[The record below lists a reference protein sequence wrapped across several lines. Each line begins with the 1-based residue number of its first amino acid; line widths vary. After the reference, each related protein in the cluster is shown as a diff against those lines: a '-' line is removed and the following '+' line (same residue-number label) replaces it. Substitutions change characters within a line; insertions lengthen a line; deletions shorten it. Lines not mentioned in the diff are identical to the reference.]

1 MTGSFGLP
9 TGESSGESRG
19 SVWAGR
25 ARVRGPRWAQL
36 PFLTIG
42 MLGLQ
47 IVWSVEM
54 AYASPYLL
62 SLGLKKSH
70 MALVFVAGPL
80 SGLIMQPLIGVL
92 ADHSTSSLGRRR
104 PYMLAASLVSI
115 GGLILLGFT
124 REFSGIFG
132 GAKSFTVGIAVY
144 AIFCIDFSI
153 NAVQAVDRALLV
165 DVLPPSQQAAGNAW
179 AGRMFG
185 LGSVAGFFIGGIN
198 LPNVFPWLGRTQL
211 EVLTVVSSISLL
223 ALHGVTAISV
233 EEKVLVVDG
242 QGRFGWQ
249 CPRTN
254 IQRYLGQYINL
265 TSDNSLNC
273 DAWSSFCGS
282 WIAWF
287 PVLFYSSTWVGD
299 IYKAA
304 AIENGRAGDDPTLH
318 DEATRIGSLALLYSS
333 ILSFAISIFAPFFIR
348 PNRGTGND
356 TSKGPMDRFKISL
369 GGLWSFSQAIFACSM
384 MATLLPQTVTTA
396 TIIITITGFCWAVSQ
411 WAPFSLLG
419 EAILL
424 SVPDYTVVPRLEHA
438 VDEIPLTDRRSHRR
452 SSSSSP
458 PRPSRSP
465 SPTNA
470 PQKSRSRTPSSTHS
484 SASSVRGEGSTP
496 ASALFGN
503 DAARRSRLKL
513 GKRVSG
519 VGIRNGTDD
528 DFQRNNDTPMDHD
541 VLELEDGEL
550 EMGAANGSVDD
561 GVGSKAGIILG
572 IHNLVVVLPQ
582 FLVTGLSAILFAV
595 LEPHRSVL
603 HGKHPGNVPP
613 GTNIT
618 LPLNILEIREEE
630 TNASSDSIGLIFRQ
644 VATALRL
651 IYIIDFI
658 RRVGGVSAAV
668 ASLLAWRLARELA
681 R

>member
-1 MTGSFGLP
+1 MTGSFGIP
-9 TGESSGESRG
+9 TGDSSGEPKGSVWAGQG

-62 SLGLKKSH
+62 SLGLKRSH
-70 MALVFVAGPL
+70 MALVFIAGPL
-80 SGLIMQPLIGVL
+80 SGFIMQPLIGVL

-104 PYMLAASLVSI
+104 PYMLAGSLVSI

-124 REFSGIFG
+124 QEFSGIFG
-132 GAKSFTVGIAVY
+132 GAKSLTIGIAVY

-165 DVLPPSQQAAGNAW
+165 DILPPSHQAAGNAW

-211 EVLTVVSSISLL
+211 EVLTVVSSVLML
-223 ALHGVTAISV
+223 ALHGVTAASV
-233 EEKVLVVDG
+233 EEKVLVMDG
-242 QGRFGWQ
+242 SASGGNVLVRIFKDIWDNILTL
-249 CPRTN
+249 PRT
-254 IQRYLGQYINL
+254 IRSICVVQ
-265 TSDNSLNC
+265 
-273 DAWSSFCGS
+273 FFS

-287 PVLFYSSTWVGD
+287 PILFYSSTWVGD

-304 AIENGRAGDDPTLH
+304 AIANGRAEDDPTLH

-333 ILSFAISIFAPFFIR
+333 ILSFAISIFAPFFIK

-356 TSKGPMDRFKISL
+356 TPKGPMDKFKISL

-396 TIIITITGFCWAVSQ
+396 TIIITITGFCWAITQ

-424 SVPDYTVVPRLEHA
+424 STPDYTAVPRLEHA

-452 SSSSSP
+452 SSSLSP
-458 PRPSRSP
+458 PRLSRSP
-465 SPTNA
+465 PPTSA
-470 PQKSRSRTPSSTHS
+470 PQKSRSRTSSSTHS
-484 SASSVRGEGSTP
+484 STSSIRGEGSTP

-503 DAARRSRLKL
+503 DAARRSRPKL

-528 DFQRNNDTPMDHD
+528 DFQRNNDGPVDHD
-541 VLELEDGEL
+541 ALELEDGGL
-550 EMGAANGSVDD
+550 ETGTANRSVGE

-582 FLVTGLSAILFAV
+582 FLVTGLSAVLFAL

-613 GTNIT
+613 GANIT
-618 LPLNILEIREEE
+618 LPLNNLETREEG
-630 TNASSDSIGLIFRQ
+630 TDASSDSIGLIFR
-644 VATALRL
+644 
-651 IYIIDFI
+651 I
-658 RRVGGVSAAV
+658 GGVSAAV

>member
-242 QGRFGWQ
+242 GASDGNVLVRIFRDIWDNILTL
-249 CPRTN
+249 PRT
-254 IQRYLGQYINL
+254 IRSICMVQ
-265 TSDNSLNC
+265 
-273 DAWSSFCGS
+273 FFS

-582 FLVTGLSAILFAV
+582 FLVTGLSAVLFAL

-618 LPLNILEIREEE
+618 LPLNILETREEE
-630 TNASSDSIGLIFRQ
+630 TNASSDSIGLIF
-644 VATALRL
+644 
-651 IYIIDFI
+651 
-658 RRVGGVSAAV
+658 RVGGVSAAV

>member
-9 TGESSGESRG
+9 TGGSSGEPRG
-19 SVWAGR
+19 SIWAGR

-132 GAKSFTVGIAVY
+132 GAKSITVGIAIY

-165 DVLPPSQQAAGNAW
+165 DILPPSQQAAGNAW

-185 LGSVAGFFIGGIN
+185 LGSVAGFFIGGIH

-211 EVLTVVSSISLL
+211 EVLTVVSSVLLL
-223 ALHGVTAISV
+223 ALHGVTAVSV
-233 EEKVLVVDG
+233 EEKVLVIDG
-242 QGRFGWQ
+242 GASDGNVLVRIFKDIWDNILTL
-249 CPRTN
+249 PRT
-254 IQRYLGQYINL
+254 IRSICMVQ
-265 TSDNSLNC
+265 
-273 DAWSSFCGS
+273 FFS

-304 AIENGRAGDDPTLH
+304 AIENGRAEDDPTLH

-333 ILSFAISIFAPFFIR
+333 ILSFAISVFAPFFIR
-348 PNRGTGND
+348 PNRGAGND
-356 TSKGPMDRFKISL
+356 TLKGPMNRFKISL
-369 GGLWSFSQAIFACSM
+369 GGLWSFSQALFACSM

-452 SSSSSP
+452 SSSLSP
-458 PRPSRSP
+458 PRLSHSP
-465 SPTNA
+465 SPTSA

-503 DAARRSRLKL
+503 DAAQRSRLKL
-513 GKRVSG
+513 EKRVSG

-528 DFQRNNDTPMDHD
+528 DFQRNNDAPMDHD

-550 EMGAANGSVDD
+550 EMDTASGSVDD

-582 FLVTGLSAILFAV
+582 FLVTGLSAVLFA
-595 LEPHRSVL
+595 LFEPHRSVL

-618 LPLNILEIREEE
+618 LPLNNLEIREEE
-630 TNASSDSIGLIFRQ
+630 TDASSDSIGLIFR
-644 VATALRL
+644 
-651 IYIIDFI
+651 I
-658 RRVGGVSAAV
+658 GGVSAAV

>member
-1 MTGSFGLP
+1 MTGSFALP
-9 TGESSGESRG
+9 IGDPNGELKG

-36 PFLTIG
+36 PLLTIG

-80 SGLIMQPLIGVL
+80 SGLVMQPLIGVL

-104 PYMLAASLVSI
+104 PYMLAASIISI
-115 GGLILLGFT
+115 GGLLMLGFT
-124 REFSGIFG
+124 REFSGVFG
-132 GAKSFTVGIAVY
+132 GSNSLTIGVAVY

-153 NAVQAVDRALLV
+153 NAVQATDRALLV
-165 DVLPPSQQAAGNAW
+165 DILPPSLQAAGNAW

-185 LGSVAGFFIGGIN
+185 LGSVAGFFIGGVN
-198 LPNVFPWLGRTQL
+198 LPKILPWLGRTQL
-211 EVLTVVSSISLL
+211 EVLCVVSSTLL
-223 ALHGVTAISV
+223 LVFHGITAGAV
-233 EEKVLVVDG
+233 EEKVLVMDG
-242 QGRFGWQ
+242 SATDANVLVRIFKDIWDNILTL
-249 CPRTN
+249 PRT
-254 IQRYLGQYINL
+254 IRSICMVQ
-265 TSDNSLNC
+265 
-273 DAWSSFCGS
+273 FFS

-304 AIENGRAGDDPTLH
+304 AIANGRAEDDPTLP
-318 DEATRIGSLALLYSS
+318 DEATRAGSLALLYSS
-333 ILSFAISIFAPFFIR
+333 VLSLGISVVAPFFIHPSGTS
-348 PNRGTGND
+348 PNEKNGFLG
-356 TSKGPMDRFKISL
+356 KMKISL
-369 GGLWSFSQAIFACSM
+369 GGLWSLSQAIFACSM
-384 MATLLPQTVTTA
+384 MATLLPQTVATS
-396 TIIITITGFCWAVSQ
+396 TIIVTITGFCWAVSQ

-419 EAILL
+419 EAILV
-424 SVPDYTVVPRLEHA
+424 STPDYTAVPHLAVE
-438 VDEIPLTDRRSHRR
+438 VDEIPMNDRRSRGR

-458 PRPSRSP
+458 HRQSLSLSPARRRSP
-465 SPTNA
+465 SLSP
-470 PQKSRSRTPSSTHS
+470 PRRRSLSPASSTS
-484 SASSVRGEGSTP
+484 SIRGEGSTP
-496 ASALFGN
+496 ASALFSN
-503 DAARRSRLKL
+503 DSARRSRPQL

-528 DFQRNNDTPMDHD
+528 DFFKGASGDVDGGHEGG
-541 VLELEDGEL
+541 VLETESAVEQADEGI
-550 EMGAANGSVDD
+550 
-561 GVGSKAGIILG
+561 GSKAGIILG

-582 FLVTGLSAILFAV
+582 FLVTGLSAILFAL

-603 HGKHPGNVPP
+603 QGNHNATIPP

-618 LPLNILEIREEE
+618 LPLVTREEE
-630 TNASSDSIGLIFRQ
+630 SDASSDSIGLIFR
-644 VATALRL
+644 
-651 IYIIDFI
+651 I
-658 RRVGGVSAAV
+658 GGVSAAV
-668 ASLLAWRLARELA
+668 ASLLAWRLAREL

>member
-1 MTGSFGLP
+1 MTGSFALP
-9 TGESSGESRG
+9 IGDPNGELKG

-36 PFLTIG
+36 PLLTVG

-104 PYMLAASLVSI
+104 PYMLAASIISI
-115 GGLILLGFT
+115 GGLLMLGFT
-124 REFSGIFG
+124 REFSGVFG
-132 GAKSFTVGIAVY
+132 GSNSLTIGVAIY

-165 DVLPPSQQAAGNAW
+165 DILPPSLQAAGNAW

-198 LPNVFPWLGRTQL
+198 LPKVLPWLGRTQL
-211 EVLTVVSSISLL
+211 EVLSIVSSTLLL
-223 ALHGVTAISV
+223 AFHGVTAGAV
-233 EEKVLVVDG
+233 EEKVLVMDG
-242 QGRFGWQ
+242 SATDGNVLVRIFKDIWDNILTL
-249 CPRTN
+249 PRT
-254 IQRYLGQYINL
+254 IRSICMVQ
-265 TSDNSLNC
+265 
-273 DAWSSFCGS
+273 FFS

-304 AIENGRAGDDPTLH
+304 AIANGRPEDDPTLP
-318 DEATRIGSLALLYSS
+318 DEATRAGSLALLYSS
-333 ILSFAISIFAPFFIR
+333 VLSFGISIVAPFFIR
-348 PNRGTGND
+348 PTGASMGEKD
-356 TSKGPMDRFKISL
+356 MGILGKMKISL
-369 GGLWSFSQAIFACSM
+369 GGLWSLSQAIFACSM
-384 MATLLPQTVTTA
+384 MATLLPQTVLTS
-396 TIIITITGFCWAVSQ
+396 TIIVTITGFCWAVSQ

-419 EAILL
+419 EAILV
-424 SVPDYTVVPRLEHA
+424 STPDYTAVPHLAHEM
-438 VDEIPLTDRRSHRR
+438 DEIPMNDRRSRRR
-452 SSSSSP
+452 SSSLSP
-458 PRPSRSP
+458 PRRQSLSPSASPARRRSPSSSPQRRSP
-465 SPTNA
+465 SPT
-470 PQKSRSRTPSSTHS
+470 SSTS
-484 SASSVRGEGSTP
+484 SLHGEGSTP
-496 ASALFGN
+496 ASALFLN
-503 DAARRSRLKL
+503 DSARQSRPQL

-519 VGIRNGTDD
+519 VGVRNGTDD
-528 DFQRNNDTPMDHD
+528 DFFKGASGEADEGREIGS
-541 VLELEDGEL
+541 LEAGGIVEH
-550 EMGAANGSVDD
+550 ADD
-561 GVGSKAGIILG
+561 GIGSKAGIILG

-582 FLVTGLSAILFAV
+582 FLVTGLSAILFAL
-595 LEPHRSVL
+595 LEPQRSVL
-603 HGKHPGNVPP
+603 HGNHNATIPP

-618 LPLNILEIREEE
+618 LPLATREEE
-630 TNASSDSIGLIFRQ
+630 SDASSDSIGLIFR
-644 VATALRL
+644 
-651 IYIIDFI
+651 I
-658 RRVGGVSAAV
+658 GGVSAAV
-668 ASLLAWRLARELA
+668 ASLLAWRLAREL

>member
-1 MTGSFGLP
+1 MAGSFGLP
-9 TGESSGESRG
+9 VGDSSGEPKG
-19 SVWAGR
+19 SVWAGH
-25 ARVRGPRWAQL
+25 ARVRGPKWAQL
-36 PFLTIG
+36 PFLTVG

-70 MALVFVAGPL
+70 MALVFIAGPL

-132 GAKSFTVGIAVY
+132 GANSLTIGIAVY

-165 DVLPPSQQAAGNAW
+165 DILPPSLQAAGNAW

-185 LGSVAGFFIGGIN
+185 FGSVAGFFIGGIN

-211 EVLTVVSSISLL
+211 EVLTVVSSVSLL
-223 ALHGVTAISV
+223 ALHGITAASV
-233 EEKVLVVDG
+233 EEKVLIMDG
-242 QGRFGWQ
+242 QVQSASEGNVLVRIFKDIWDNILTL
-249 CPRTN
+249 PRT
-254 IQRYLGQYINL
+254 IRSICMVQ
-265 TSDNSLNC
+265 
-273 DAWSSFCGS
+273 FFS

-299 IYKAA
+299 IYRAA
-304 AIENGRAGDDPTLH
+304 AIENGRAGDDPTLR

-333 ILSFAISIFAPFFIR
+333 ILSLAISIFAPFFIR
-348 PNRGTGND
+348 PSQGTGND
-356 TSKGPMDRFKISL
+356 APKGPMNKFKISL
-369 GGLWSFSQAIFACSM
+369 GGLWSLSQAIFACSM
-384 MATLLPQTVTTA
+384 MATLLPQTVATA
-396 TIIITITGFCWAVSQ
+396 TVIITITGFCWAVSQ

-424 SVPDYTVVPRLEHA
+424 STPDYTAVPHLDHG
-438 VDEIPLTDRRSHRR
+438 VDEIPLTDRRSRRR
-452 SSSSSP
+452 SSSLSP
-458 PRPSRSP
+458 LPSRSP
-465 SPTNA
+465 SPKSG
-470 PQKSRSRTPSSTHS
+470 PQKPRSRTPSSTRS
-484 SASSVRGEGSTP
+484 SASSIRGEGSTP

-503 DAARRSRLKL
+503 DAAQRSRPKL

-519 VGIRNGTDD
+519 VGARNGTDD
-528 DFQRNNDTPMDHD
+528 DFQRNNDGPVDHD
-541 VLELEDGEL
+541 ALELEDAGL
-550 EMGAANGSVDD
+550 EMGGVSRSIDE

-582 FLVTGLSAILFAV
+582 FLVTGLSAVLFAL
-595 LEPHRSVL
+595 LEPQKSVL

-618 LPLNILEIREEE
+618 LPLNNLDIREEE
-630 TNASSDSIGLIFRQ
+630 TSASSDSIGLIFR
-644 VATALRL
+644 
-651 IYIIDFI
+651 I
-658 RRVGGVSAAV
+658 GGVSAAV

>member
-242 QGRFGWQ
+242 GASDGNVLVRIFRDIWDNILTL
-249 CPRTN
+249 PRT
-254 IQRYLGQYINL
+254 IRSICMVQ
-265 TSDNSLNC
+265 
-273 DAWSSFCGS
+273 FFS

-384 MATLLPQTVTTA
+384 MATLPPQTVTTA

-458 PRPSRSP
+458 PRLSRSS

-630 TNASSDSIGLIFRQ
+630 TNASSDSIGLIFR
-644 VATALRL
+644 
-651 IYIIDFI
+651 
-658 RRVGGVSAAV
+658 VGGVSAAV

>member
-9 TGESSGESRG
+9 TGDSGGGFKG

-62 SLGLKKSH
+62 SLGLNKSH

-132 GAKSFTVGIAVY
+132 GAKSLTIGIAVY

-165 DVLPPSQQAAGNAW
+165 DILPPSQQAAGNAW

-211 EVLTVVSSISLL
+211 EVLTVVSSVLLL
-223 ALHGVTAISV
+223 ALHGVTAASV

-242 QGRFGWQ
+242 QVRSSLFRDGISLICRIRGASDGNVFVRIFKDIWDNILTL
-249 CPRTN
+249 PRT
-254 IQRYLGQYINL
+254 IRSICMVQ
-265 TSDNSLNC
+265 
-273 DAWSSFCGS
+273 FFS
-282 WIAWF
+282 WVAWF

-304 AIENGRAGDDPTLH
+304 AIENGRAEDDPTLH
-318 DEATRIGSLALLYSS
+318 DEATRIGSVALLYSS
-333 ILSFAISIFAPFFIR
+333 ILSLVISIFAPIFIR

-356 TSKGPMDRFKISL
+356 TSKGSMDKVKISL
-369 GGLWSFSQAIFACSM
+369 GGLWSISQAIFACSM

-424 SVPDYTVVPRLEHA
+424 STPDYSAVPHLEH
-438 VDEIPLTDRRSHRR
+438 VLDDIPLTDRRSHRR
-452 SSSSSP
+452 SSSLSP
-458 PRPSRSP
+458 PRLSRSP

-484 SASSVRGEGSTP
+484 STSSIRGEGSTP

-503 DAARRSRLKL
+503 DAARRSRPKL

-528 DFQRNNDTPMDHD
+528 DFQRNNDGPMVDRD
-541 VLELEDGEL
+541 AFEPEDGEL
-550 EMGAANGSVDD
+550 EMGAANGAVDD

-582 FLVTGLSAILFAV
+582 FLVTGLSAVLFAL

-618 LPLNILEIREEE
+618 LPLNNLEIREEE
-630 TNASSDSIGLIFRQ
+630 TGASSDSIGLIFRQ
-644 VATALRL
+644 VQWLGDR
-651 IYIIDFI
+651 
-658 RRVGGVSAAV
+658 
-668 ASLLAWRLARELA
+668 SL
-681 R
+681 